1 MFQITQHH
9 DAIEVTTKRET
20 EKAELLTVV
29 YVNRNYDSIGASFDI
44 WSPKSAIIRTEGKI
58 TGLAPWMLNK
68 VANELQHRN

>member
-1 MFQITQHH
+1 MFQITHH
-9 DAIEVTTKRET
+9 YDAIEVTTKKET

-29 YVNRNYDSIGASFDI
+29 YMHREFNKTAASFDI

-68 VANELQHRN
+68 VANELQIRN